1 MASTPTE
8 RVADQSSPPSLE
20 ELARRSARTILLP
33 FIIGYSSSAAPSD
46 RPREI
51 AIIVNPRTGSLT
63 VIEGSVDVES
73 LLLGKEGRVPASKA
87 SIEAMPLVKV
97 AEGGLDCAICLAE
110 LEVGEE
116 AKQMPCKHHY
126 HAGCIDKWLGIQ
138 GSCPVCRYRM
148 PVEQDEKINNGE
160 GGGDDSDGEAEDD
173 GEEEEEQ
180 EEGGSGMNGR
190 MPAFVFHI
198 YFAPR
203 RRSNQDSGGAI
214 EADDDNSA
222 STGDVDGSSTEDM
235 EVDGR
240 TSSPEMD
247 IDQSTS

>member
-1 MASTPTE
+1 M
-8 RVADQSSPPSLE
+8 
-20 ELARRSARTILLP
+20 LLP
-33 FIIGYSSSAAPSD
+33 FIVGYSSSAGPSD

-73 LLLGKEGRVPASKA
+73 LILGKEGRVPASKA

-97 AEGGLDCAICLAE
+97 AEEGLDCAICLAE

-148 PVEQDEKINNGE
+148 PVEEDEKINNGE
-160 GGGDDSDGEAEDD
+160 GGGDDSDGVAGDEDD
-173 GEEEEEQ
+173 GEEEQ
-180 EEGGSGMNGR
+180 EEDGSGVSGR
-190 MPAFVFHI
+190 IPAFIFHI

-203 RRSNQDSGGAI
+203 RRSNPDSAGAM
-214 EADDDNSA
+214 ESDDNSA
-222 STGDVDGSSTEDM
+222 STGDVEGSSTEDM
-235 EVDGR
+235 EVDSR
-240 TSSPEMD
+240 TSSPGMD
-247 IDQSTS
+247 ID